1 MKLLN
6 AFYLTC
12 GAFLSVTLIAKL
24 VSALGD
30 ARMLNEPDPV
40 FSISNRKLMVLAAV
54 IELMVAVVCFFGK
67 RPAIKSGSLM
77 WLASIFFAYRIG
89 LYFLDNG
96 KHCPCLGNL
105 TDALHIRPETA
116 DIALKG
122 ILLYFLIGGVI
133 TSCWLRFHSKKL
145 VANQTQL

>member
-1 MKLLN
+1 M
-6 AFYLTC
+6 
-12 GAFLSVTLIAKL
+12 LSVTLIAKL
-24 VSALGD
+24 VSASGH
-30 ARMLNEPDPV
+30 ARMLNELDPV

-54 IELMVAVVCFFGK
+54 VELVVAAVCFFGK
-67 RPAIKSGSLM
+67 RPAIKSGSLI
-77 WLASIFFAYRIG
+77 WLASIFIAYRVG
-89 LYFLDNG
+89 LHFLDAG

-122 ILLYFLIGGVI
+122 VLLYFLIGGVV
-133 TSCWLRFHSKKL
+133 TSYWLRFHSKRL